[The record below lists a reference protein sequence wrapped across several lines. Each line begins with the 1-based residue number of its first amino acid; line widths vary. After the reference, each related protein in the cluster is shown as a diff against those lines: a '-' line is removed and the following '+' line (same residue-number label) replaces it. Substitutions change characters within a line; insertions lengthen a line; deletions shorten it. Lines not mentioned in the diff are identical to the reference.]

1 MAARGF
7 TLIELLVA
15 VALLAILA
23 TLAAPG
29 LGEYLRNCRRA
40 ATVNALSHSIHT
52 ARALA
57 SVRGRAVILC
67 PSADAA
73 NCTGG
78 RDWSGGL
85 LIRPDEPDA
94 AAARTS
100 PLRRIQ
106 LAAAAGRQ
114 SVRSNRDSI
123 RFAALSPAATTAT
136 LIVCDD
142 RGASAARAIIVSRT
156 GRPRVSERDASG
168 QKLQCP

>member
-1 MAARGF
+1 VAARGF

-40 ATVNALSHSIHT
+40 ATVNALSHSIHA

-57 SVRGRAVILC
+57 SVRGQAIILC
-67 PSADAA
+67 PSTDAA
-73 NCTGG
+73 KCTGG
-78 RDWSGGL
+78 RDWSHGL
-85 LIRPDEPDA
+85 LIRPDEPDEA
-94 AAARTS
+94 AAGTP

-106 LAAAAGRQ
+106 LAAATGRQ

-123 RFAALSPAATTAT
+123 RFAALLPAATTAT
-136 LIVCDD
+136 LVVCDD
-142 RGASAARAIIVSRT
+142 RGSRAARAVIISRT

-168 QKLQCP
+168 RKLECP